1 MLAVLRVAFNAAGS
15 AGAVSGSAVYISFFS
30 AVRIAFANGIARLFG
45 MGAFDAYALKSASA
59 VAVIGASIYFT
70 RNFSHDYLHPFG
82 NFFGETSGNSMSG
95 LCVFINKII

>member
-1 MLAVLRVAFNAAGS
+1 MLAVLRVALNAAGS